1 MAEVVEE
8 NGRLGEAADVV
19 EEAVEVL
26 LLVDF
31 ELDAGPEQQLLANRG
46 RKEKL
51 LGDVFLLLLLML

>member
-1 MAEVVEE
+1 MVEE